1 MKKTLPLTYQKRYQ
15 ALKQDLG
22 EMHQNLDLADDAGL
36 TLKARAA
43 ALQQFFHEQI
53 LSLQM
58 NDLAPALQDWVQS
71 YHVEID
77 KQLRL
82 LGLDVLFLQAARQST
97 TTQQRRQQVRDR
109 LDTLQ
114 RYCDA
119 LLGE

>member
-1 MKKTLPLTYQKRYQ
+1 MKKVLPLSHQQRYQ
-15 ALKQDLG
+15 RFKQFLG
-22 EMHQNLDLADDAGL
+22 EMQTLAPPDASGL
-36 TLKARAA
+36 MLKSKTT
-43 ALQQFFHEQI
+43 ALQRFFSEQI

-58 NDLAPALQDWVQS
+58 DDLSLATQHWVQS

-82 LGLDVLFLQAARQST
+82 LEMDIMFLQAARQAAT
-97 TTQQRRQQVRDR
+97 NEQRRQQVRDR
-109 LDTLQ
+109 LATLQ